1 MIDHMLGQNVILDEF
16 KKIEIIS
23 SIFCDHNGMG
33 LEINHKKK
41 KNLKNTNIWNLNN
54 MLFINHWI
62 TEEIKEKIKNIS
74 RDK

>member
-41 KNLKNTNIWNLNN
+41 TLRITKLWWLNN
-54 MLFINHWI
+54 MLLNNHWI
-62 TEEIKEKIKNIS
+62 TKGIKRCLETK
-74 RDK
+74 

>member
-41 KNLKNTNIWNLNN
+41 KTQKCEHMESKQYAIYQPLDHCRNQREN
-54 MLFINHWI
+54 
-62 TEEIKEKIKNIS
+62 EKYF
-74 RDK
+74 